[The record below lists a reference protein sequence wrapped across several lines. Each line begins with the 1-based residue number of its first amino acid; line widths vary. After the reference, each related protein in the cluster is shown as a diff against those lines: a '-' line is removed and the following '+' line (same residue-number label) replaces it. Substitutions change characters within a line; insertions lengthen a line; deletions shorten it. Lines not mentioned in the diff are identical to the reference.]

1 VAIGSAPEIG
11 TEFRTGTDNITYPW
25 VVNGVRHQLMYGDSK
40 VVYICGRPDNLYPQ
54 LEWECHKGCC
64 GSTETSADA
73 ITEEIPVVTVGLTI
87 YGADG
92 KTYLVQRGNNGK
104 QKQGTGHGV

>member
-1 VAIGSAPEIG
+1 MAIGSEGEIG
-11 TEFRTGTDNITYPW
+11 VEFRTGSKNIHYPW
-25 VVNGVRHQLMYGDSK
+25 IVDGVRHQLMHGDSK
-40 VVYICGRPDNLYPQ
+40 VVYICGRPGNLYPR

-73 ITEEIPVVTVGLTI
+73 ITEEIPIVKVEVLTI

-92 KTYLVQRGNNGK
+92 KAYPL
-104 QKQGTGHGV
+104 QK